1 MKEININENARLQIR
16 RLFSQRN
23 SVNTLKRDPELTQL
37 FDNFAFDEA
46 LKLTEGPVLEKT
58 RVMCILASTIG
69 CVSSKRMLTCV
80 SMWA

>member
-37 FDNFAFDEA
+37 FDNFAFD
-46 LKLTEGPVLEKT
+46 
-58 RVMCILASTIG
+58 
-69 CVSSKRMLTCV
+69 
-80 SMWA
+80 